1 MRWHGIIAR
10 LLSREKHSSRV
21 GTGQVSIL
29 RPWIQRVELTRAQ
42 RGAEKV
48 QRGPARGFILSND
61 DGHHRHADGG
71 QGGQG
76 VRSAWTFLLFPRPR
90 LRLASLR
97 LASLRLTSLQRLLLR
112 CVFLRQLLR
121 LLLVLLLQFLVS
133 GVRLLLMFRV
143 LLLLKILP
151 ILGLFGDQLVLLL
164 FVLLVRLRIP

>member
-1 MRWHGIIAR
+1 
-10 LLSREKHSSRV
+10 
-21 GTGQVSIL
+21 
-29 RPWIQRVELTRAQ
+29 VELTRAQ